1 MLLAQAALYTSYCYT
16 YKNVTAWISKIDIG
30 IQISTIQ
37 SKCLDFFSS
46 FATKYKII
54 IPQQTT
60 LCSVS
65 TSGSH
70 VQDTHSPFLF
80 NSLSRDSTFPEAT
93 QYILPYFFLYFWIS
107 TPGLK
112 GLKSASKNPHES
124 LVHYSMFSFHV
135 LTKLSPQ
142 SHLSTLNRL
151 DFVLCVILS
160 THSNFPLLLLLQCLF
175 TSTSMLGIN

>member
-93 QYILPYFFLYFWIS
+93 QYTSFPIS
-107 TPGLK
+107 SCISGFQLLVSKAWKVPLK
-112 GLKSASKNPHES
+112 IPM
-124 LVHYSMFSFHV
+124 HYSMFSFHV

-160 THSNFPLLLLLQCLF
+160 TYSNFPLLLLLQCLF